1 MLRWALV
8 FVIFSAVAGVAGIFG
23 LVASSAGYL
32 LRVVHFEEPS
42 HGYY

>member
-1 MLRWALV
+1 MLKWTLV
-8 FVIFSAVAGVAGIFG
+8 FLIFSVVAGVAGVFG

-32 LRVVHFEEPS
+32 LRVVHFEEPA